1 MTRVDFYVTPNTEP
15 DARLQLAC
23 RIVEKAYNLSH
34 GVYIHTD
41 DAASAGKLDELL
53 WTFRQGSFIPHCL
66 HTAEEL
72 PDAAVVIGH
81 DHLPAITPQV
91 LINMSSQVPDFFS
104 RFERIAEIVAGDEAT
119 RQAARTRFKFY
130 RERGY
135 PLETHELNG

>member
-1 MTRVDFYVTPNTEP
+1 MTRVDFYVTSNMDQ

-23 RIVEKAYNLSH
+23 RIAEKAYNLSH
-34 GVYIHTD
+34 QVYIHTD
-41 DAASAGKLDELL
+41 DVSAASKLDELL

-66 HTAEEL
+66 NNATEL
-72 PDAAVVIGH
+72 SDSPVVIGC
-81 DHLPAITPQV
+81 DNLPAVSPQV
-91 LINMSSQVPDFFS
+91 LINMASTVPEFFT
-104 RFERIAEIVAGDEAT
+104 RFGRIAEIVGGDEPT